1 MGISF
6 DNIVDILHNKNLIK
20 DDNYNTI
27 KMIKGDSDKQRELT
41 LNAINKNWKQ
51 WYDENK
57 GEYPDVNAFFKGTK
71 MTPTSGCGF
80 IDSQNKRCIGIKNRI
95 KELYTKETQ
104 NPQEGGK
111 KRGKKTKKSVKKGKK
126 KTMKKKG
133 KKKTKKSVKKGKKKT
148 MKKKGKK
155 KSRK

>member
-27 KMIKGDSDKQRELT
+27 KMIKGDSDKQLDLT
-41 LNAINKNWKQ
+41 LNAINENWED

-80 IDSQNKRCIGIKNRI
+80 IDSQNKRCIDIKKHI
-95 KELYTKETQ
+95 KELYDNANES
-104 NPQEGGK
+104 QEGGK
-111 KRGKKTKKSVKKGKK
+111 KRGKKTKKSIKKGKK

>member
-6 DNIVDILHNKNLIK
+6 DNIVDILHNKNLIE
-20 DDNYNTI
+20 DDQYNSI
-27 KMIKGDSDKQRELT
+27 KLADDLNKQLELT
-41 LNAINKNWKQ
+41 LNAINKNWEG
-51 WYDENK
+51 WYRKNK

-80 IDSQNKRCIGIKNRI
+80 IDSSNKRCIGIKNRI

-111 KRGKKTKKSVKKGKK
+111 KRGKKTKKANKKGKK

-133 KKKTKKSVKKGKKKT
+133 KKKTKKANKKGKKKT

-155 KSRK
+155 SRK

>member
-1 MGISF
+1 MRISF
-6 DNIVDILHNKNLIK
+6 DNIFNILHNKKLIG
-20 DDNYNTI
+20 DNTYNRI
-27 KMIKGDSDKQRELT
+27 KMIKGDSEQLEST
-41 LNAINKNWKQ
+41 LDAINRNWED
-51 WYDENK
+51 WYSENK
-57 GEYPDVNAFFKGTK
+57 GEYPDVDAFFKGTK

-80 IDSQNKRCIGIKNRI
+80 IDSQNKRCIDIKKHI
-95 KELYTKETQ
+95 KELYDNANES
-104 NPQEGGK
+104 QEGGK
-111 KRGKKTKKSVKKGKK
+111 KRGKKTKKSIKKGKK